1 MRVLIAD
8 DHTMVRESLVSVLQ
22 AAGDVQV
29 VAQAADGV
37 EAVEKALQTRPDVVI
52 ADLSMPRLNGLEV
65 VRRLREALPQTRVL
79 VLTMH
84 GEDEYVLQAVRAG
97 ASGYLV
103 KDSAAAELLA
113 ALRSLHGG
121 RGHFGPQAAKT
132 LADQLQRPER
142 PLEDPYGRL
151 TEREREVFHLM
162 ADGMTTKDIAQRLGI
177 STKTAENHRGH
188 VLDKLGVRNTAELV
202 RYALRKG
209 LIESRPRPRDR
220 ILGRHDEVTMK
231 RIALLLLC
239 GLLAACG
246 TGPVRRVSDPAANIQ
261 QLTVRADGS
270 WAVDLRIDN
279 FSSVPMR
286 FDSVALDLV
295 VGGEKAGALAG
306 TPALT
311 IGPEAADVAS
321 LTLAPSAA
329 ARIVLADA
337 LARGAGVTYTLDGH
351 LTAAAQDAK
360 ARDYDIE
367 RHNALSP
374 VPGLTG
380 VLR

>member
-103 KDSAAAELLA
+103 KDSAASELLA

-177 STKTAENHRGH
+177 STKTVENHRGH

-209 LIESRPRPRDR
+209 LIE
-220 ILGRHDEVTMK
+220 
-231 RIALLLLC
+231 
-239 GLLAACG
+239 
-246 TGPVRRVSDPAANIQ
+246 
-261 QLTVRADGS
+261 
-270 WAVDLRIDN
+270 
-279 FSSVPMR
+279 
-286 FDSVALDLV
+286 
-295 VGGEKAGALAG
+295 
-306 TPALT
+306 
-311 IGPEAADVAS
+311 
-321 LTLAPSAA
+321 
-329 ARIVLADA
+329 
-337 LARGAGVTYTLDGH
+337 
-351 LTAAAQDAK
+351 
-360 ARDYDIE
+360 
-367 RHNALSP
+367 
-374 VPGLTG
+374 
-380 VLR
+380 

>member
-22 AAGDVQV
+22 AAGDMQV

-52 ADLSMPRLNGLEV
+52 ADLSMPRLGGLEV
-65 VRRLREALPQTRVL
+65 VRRLREALPQTKVL

-84 GEDEYVLQAVRAG
+84 GEHEYVLQAVRAG

-113 ALRSLHGG
+113 ALRSLHAG

-142 PLEDPYGRL
+142 PLEDPYGQL

-162 ADGMTTKDIAQRLGI
+162 AEGMTTKDIAQRLGI

-188 VLDKLGVRNTAELV
+188 VLDKLDVRNTAELV

-209 LIESRPRPRDR
+209 LIE
-220 ILGRHDEVTMK
+220 
-231 RIALLLLC
+231 
-239 GLLAACG
+239 
-246 TGPVRRVSDPAANIQ
+246 
-261 QLTVRADGS
+261 
-270 WAVDLRIDN
+270 
-279 FSSVPMR
+279 
-286 FDSVALDLV
+286 
-295 VGGEKAGALAG
+295 
-306 TPALT
+306 
-311 IGPEAADVAS
+311 
-321 LTLAPSAA
+321 
-329 ARIVLADA
+329 
-337 LARGAGVTYTLDGH
+337 
-351 LTAAAQDAK
+351 
-360 ARDYDIE
+360 
-367 RHNALSP
+367 
-374 VPGLTG
+374 
-380 VLR
+380 